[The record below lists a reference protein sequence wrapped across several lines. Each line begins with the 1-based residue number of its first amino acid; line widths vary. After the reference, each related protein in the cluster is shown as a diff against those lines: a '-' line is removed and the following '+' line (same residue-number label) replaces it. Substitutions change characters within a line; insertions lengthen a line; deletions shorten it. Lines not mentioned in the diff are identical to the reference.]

1 MNNLSFKL
9 IGCILLSFLGL
20 SVSIAGLNISNPEN
34 VSFSTRAMIVDKT
47 FISNTI
53 TNKIK
58 SYPFDYNKTN
68 TEDYKSRSQ
77 KSGSQIGKLA
87 TVHTLKIIESDDVNN
102 ASQGDKIIP
111 ATAPVLPSDKTDTIM
126 RSTYKQNQSI
136 NIETPE
142 QFESQD
148 NTNNIPVT
156 AGDML
161 EIKIAGYD
169 KISRIYDVDPAG
181 FIYVLNKIPVEG
193 LFPSDVG
200 KILAKKLKNYLAK
213 GEKIFVYL
221 TEHKRYIHIK
231 GGVLYPGWYRMP
243 AISNFNMLM
252 SAAGGVLKGV
262 DSTKIRLIRQME
274 DSYPNNEN
282 ARSFEK
288 EGEIILE
295 PNDIVD
301 VPMPSDY
308 KQLVDSG
315 DLLFVTMPQEKEQS
329 KDKVLISYDTQQ
341 GQNRIEVNRQGFISS
356 PRFNL
361 IQVDMN
367 TTEEIE
373 KKIAARLPK
382 YLKAAL
388 GDSNVKVN
396 IIEKRHF
403 IKVVGNVNQPGWY
416 SAPETANIQ
425 EVLNLAGGPG
435 AGAIMSNIIIRRK
448 NSELKEKAN
457 LYLFK
462 ICGDIKLLPPLHAN
476 DTLFVPIAPTFGNI
490 QGESIQILPK
500 EAQAEPRKTVRIFGA
515 VNTPGVFEPRN
526 DEDILSLLMAA
537 GGQKDNA
544 DLSNIKI
551 IRNNKAAEIDLDQL
565 LADFGK
571 KGLIQLPEILP
582 GDFVYVRYLQTIDA
596 VGQDAA
602 PVVRIFGAVTRAGIY
617 EPKENLN
624 LMDLLMMAHWGTNNA
639 DLSNINIIRGGSK
652 KIETFDLNRWLEAK
666 KKNTTPPALPLIKA
680 GDTVYVNF
688 GSSLGEFSNNV
699 IYITGEVNSPGAF
712 PLTPDLTVIQA
723 VTLAGGLGEWADAD
737 EITIIRIENGRQRN
751 ISYNYEAV
759 VKGKSFK
766 ADFQLM
772 PNDTIVVP

>member
-1 MNNLSFKL
+1 MNNFSFILS
-9 IGCILLSFLGL
+9 GCILLSFLGL
-20 SVSIAGLNISNPEN
+20 STSNAGLNISNPEN
-34 VSFSTRAMIVDKT
+34 VSFSTKT
-47 FISNTI
+47 MSLHNTFVRNKI

-58 SYPFDYNKTN
+58 PYPFDYNKTN
-68 TEDYKSRSQ
+68 ARDLKIKSR

-87 TVHTLKIIESDDVNN
+87 AVHTLKIIE
-102 ASQGDKIIP
+102 
-111 ATAPVLPSDKTDTIM
+111 
-126 RSTYKQNQSI
+126 
-136 NIETPE
+136 TPD

-148 NTNNIPVT
+148 NNENIPVT

-161 EIKIAGYD
+161 DIKIAGYE
-169 KISRIYDVDPAG
+169 KISRIYDVGPAG
-181 FIYVLNKIPVEG
+181 FIYVFNKIPVEG
-193 LFPSDVG
+193 LYPSDVG
-200 KILAKKLKNYLAK
+200 KLLTKKLKNYLAK
-213 GEKIFVYL
+213 GDKISVRFL
-221 TEHKRYIHIK
+221 QHKRYIRIK

-282 ARSFEK
+282 ARSFEN

-341 GQNRIEVNRQGFISS
+341 GRNRIEVNRQGFISS

-373 KKIAARLPK
+373 KEIAARLPK
-382 YLKAAL
+382 YLK
-388 GDSNVKVN
+388 GGSNVKVN

-403 IKVVGNVNQPGWY
+403 IKVVGNVSQPGWY
-416 SAPETANIQ
+416 RAPETANIQ

-435 AGAIMSNIIIRRK
+435 AGAIMSNIIIGRK
-448 NSELKEKAN
+448 NSELKEKIN
-457 LYLFK
+457 LHLYK
-462 ICGDIKLLPPLHAN
+462 ITGDIRLLPPLHSN
-476 DTLFVPIAPTFGNI
+476 DTLFVPIAPSFGNI
-490 QGESIQILPK
+490 KGESMQILPK
-500 EAQAEPRKTVRIFGA
+500 EARAEPRKTVRIFGA

-526 DEDILSLLMAA
+526 DEDILSLLMSA

-551 IRNNKAAEIDLDQL
+551 IRNNKATEIDLNQL

-571 KGLIQLPEILP
+571 KGLVQLPEILP

-624 LMDLLMMAHWGTNNA
+624 LMDLLMMAHWGSNNA

-666 KKNTTPPALPLIKA
+666 KKNTTPPALPLINA

-759 VKGKSFK
+759 VKGKSFN
-766 ADFQLM
+766 ANFQLM

>member
-1 MNNLSFKL
+1 MNNFSFKL
-9 IGCILLSFLGL
+9 TGCILLSFLG
-20 SVSIAGLNISNPEN
+20 SSISIAGLNISNPKN
-34 VSFSTRAMIVDKT
+34 VSFNTRAMIVHKT

-53 TNKIK
+53 TSKIK
-58 SYPFDYNKTN
+58 PYPFDYNKTN
-68 TEDYKSRSQ
+68 AQDLKIRSR

-87 TVHTLKIIESDDVNN
+87 AVHTLKIIESDDVNN
-102 ASQGDKIIP
+102 ASHGDKII
-111 ATAPVLPSDKTDTIM
+111 TTTSPVLPPQKADTIK
-126 RSTYKQNQSI
+126 RSTYKQNQAI
-136 NIETPE
+136 KIETPE

-148 NTNNIPVT
+148 NNESIPVT

-161 EIKIAGYD
+161 DIKIAGYE

-193 LFPSDVG
+193 LYPSDVG
-200 KILAKKLKNYLAK
+200 KLLTKKLKKYLAK
-213 GEKIFVYL
+213 GDNIFVRL
-221 TEHKRYIHIK
+221 TQHKRYIHIK

-274 DSYPNNEN
+274 DSYNEN
-282 ARSFEK
+282 ARSFDN

-361 IQVDMN
+361 IQVDKK

-373 KKIAARLPK
+373 KEIAARLPK
-382 YLKAAL
+382 YLKASL
-388 GDSNVKVN
+388 GDTNVKVN

-425 EVLNLAGGPG
+425 EVMNLAGGPG

-448 NSELKEKAN
+448 NSELKDKIN
-457 LYLFK
+457 LYLYK
-462 ICGDIKLLPPLHAN
+462 ISGNIKLLSPLHAN
-476 DTLFVPIAPTFGNI
+476 DTLFVPIAPSFGNI
-490 QGESIQILPK
+490 KGESMQILPK

-515 VNTPGVFEPRN
+515 INTPGVFEPRN
-526 DEDILSLLMAA
+526 DEDILSLLMSA

-551 IRNNKAAEIDLDQL
+551 IRNNKASEIDLNKL

-571 KGLIQLPEILP
+571 KGLVQLPEILP

-624 LMDLLMMAHWGTNNA
+624 LMDLLMMAHWGSNNA

-652 KIETFDLNRWLEAK
+652 KIETFDLNHWLEAK
-666 KKNTTPPALPLIKA
+666 KKNTTPPALPLINA

-699 IYITGEVNSPGAF
+699 IYITGEVNSPGVF

-766 ADFQLM
+766 ADFQLR